1 MDSNKDV
8 KSGTWDGIHIVACNM
23 REAPKVSYKV
33 ISTVMISL
41 EMKEPNSYGQMSI
54 HGSSSKS
61 TSEQVQMPAD
71 FGDGTDPDIFHISNI
86 GRLIEANEDSLRA
99 TVNDIYIAK
108 QRYITNTGRMTEEFM
123 TSDQRANF

>member
-1 MDSNKDV
+1 
-8 KSGTWDGIHIVACNM
+8 M

-41 EMKEPNSYGQMSI
+41 QMKKPDSYGKMEI

-71 FGDGTDPDIFHISNI
+71 FGNGTDPDLFHISNI
-86 GRLIEANEDSLRA
+86 GRMIEANEDSLRG
-99 TVNDIYIAK
+99 TVNDIYVAK
-108 QRYITNTGRMTEEFM
+108 QRYITNTSRLMESFM
-123 TSDQRANF
+123 STD

>member
-1 MDSNKDV
+1 MDSNAKV
-8 KSGTWDGIHIVACNM
+8 KSGTWDAIHIVACNM

-41 EMKEPNSYGQMSI
+41 EMKEPDGFGKMSI

-71 FGDGTDPDIFHISNI
+71 FGKGTDPDLFHISNI
-86 GRLIEANEDSLRA
+86 GRMIEANEDNLRG
-99 TVNDIYIAK
+99 TVNDIYVAK
-108 QRYITNTGRMTEEFM
+108 QRYITNTSRMTEEFM
-123 TSDQRANF
+123 TGNQK

>member
-1 MDSNKDV
+1 
-8 KSGTWDGIHIVACNM
+8 
-23 REAPKVSYKV
+23 
-33 ISTVMISL
+33 
-41 EMKEPNSYGQMSI
+41 
-54 HGSSSKS
+54 
-61 TSEQVQMPAD
+61 MPAD